1 MEAKILGSEI
11 VGQVTNASEK
21 ISRYEYGNAQ
31 CLGKGLKPRG
41 CVHDIAEVCDFVSLK
56 PDLSPGTWEQ
66 DFDSREIRPA
76 TAAAAFGE

>member
-56 PDLSPGTWEQ
+56 SDLRCH
-66 DFDSREIRPA
+66 DR
-76 TAAAAFGE
+76 AAM